1 MHLAGRVAPGC
12 IMRGMHFSERLD
24 YPAAPDAVWAM
35 YCDPAFREQV
45 CTATGATSHHVDVMA
60 DEAGGTIT
68 VTRVLPAQMSESI
81 RKLVG
86 DTVTVTQTESWG
98 GAADSSGAR
107 RADVTL
113 RVEGKPASMAG
124 THTLMPAG
132 TGCSLQVVGDL
143 KVAIPFIGG
152 RLESEL
158 AKVIG
163 GALRREQQVGQRYL
177 A

>member
-1 MHLAGRVAPGC
+1 
-12 IMRGMHFSERLD
+12 MRGMQFAERLD

-45 CTATGATSHHVDVMA
+45 CAATGAISHHVDVTA
-60 DEAGGTIT
+60 NGAGAAVT
-68 VTRVLPAQMSESI
+68 VTRVLPARMSESI

-86 DTVTVTQTESWG
+86 DTVTVTQTETWG
-98 GAADSSGAR
+98 ADDSSGAR

-113 RVEGKPASMAG
+113 CVDGKPASMTG
-124 THTLMPAG
+124 THTLVPTG
-132 TGCSLQVVGDL
+132 TGCALQVVGDL
-143 KVAIPFIGG
+143 KVAIPFLGG

-158 AKVIG
+158 AKLIG
-163 GALRREQQVGQRYL
+163 GALQREQQVGQRYL

>member
-1 MHLAGRVAPGC
+1 
-12 IMRGMHFSERLD
+12 MRGMQFSERLD
-24 YPAAPDAVWAM
+24 YLAAPHAVWAM

-45 CTATGATSHHVDVMA
+45 CTATGASSHHVDVTA

-68 VTRVLPAQMSESI
+68 VTRVLPARMSESI

-98 GAADSSGAR
+98 TADSSGAR

-113 RVEGKPASMAG
+113 RVEGKPASMTG
-124 THTLMPAG
+124 THTLVPAG
-132 TGCSLQVVGDL
+132 TGCELQVVGDL
-143 KVAIPFIGG
+143 KVAIPFLGG

>member
-1 MHLAGRVAPGC
+1 MHLAGHVAPGC
-12 IMRGMHFSERLD
+12 IMRCMQLSDRLD

-45 CTATGATSHHVDVMA
+45 CTATGATSHHVDVTA
-60 DEAGGTIT
+60 DEAGGTVT
-68 VTRVLPAQMSESI
+68 VTRVLPARMSESI

-98 GAADSSGAR
+98 AADSSGTR
-107 RADVTL
+107 HADVTL
-113 RVEGKPASMAG
+113 RVEGKPASMTG
-124 THTLMPAG
+124 THTLAPAG
-132 TGCSLQVVGDL
+132 TGCSLQVVGDV
-143 KVAIPFIGG
+143 KVAIPFLGG